1 MTTINIP
8 RSVERGI
15 ESIRKGE
22 LVLIYDAEDREGE
35 TDFVLPASSVTP
47 RRVAYFRNE
56 AGGLICV
63 AIHPV
68 AAERLGLPLMSEI
81 LRNVNDTFAPL
92 RRLVEGKG
100 DLSYDKRSSFSLW
113 VNHRATFTG
122 ITDRDRALTI
132 TKIGE
137 AVERV
142 LNSKPLLSL
151 SGKPLQGL
159 RGRGAEPH
167 MRERGQSPRFRGQ
180 RGEAPLDDN
189 SYDFYTEFRTP
200 GHVSLLRAADRLLDE
215 RRGQTELSV
224 ALAVLAGIPPA
235 MVICEMLDTDSGGAL
250 SKAKAKAFASE
261 HALVFMEGKEIVEAF
276 HARFLP

>member
-1 MTTINIP
+1 MNTSNIP
-8 RSVERGI
+8 ESVERGI

-47 RRVAYFRNE
+47 RTVAYFRNE

-68 AAERLGLPLMSEI
+68 AAEKLGLPLMSDI
-81 LRNVNDTFAPL
+81 LRNVNDTYASL
-92 RRLVEGKG
+92 RRLVEEKG

-142 LNSKPLLSL
+142 LN
-151 SGKPLQGL
+151 GI
-159 RGRGAEPH
+159 
-167 MRERGQSPRFRGQ
+167 
-180 RGEAPLDDN
+180 DN

-200 GHVSLLRAADRLLDE
+200 GHVSILRAADRLLEE

-224 ALAVLAGIPPA
+224 ALAVLAGISPA
-235 MVICEMLDTDSGGAL
+235 MVICEMLDIESGGAL
-250 SKAKAKAFASE
+250 SKAKAKAFASK

-276 HARFLP
+276 HSRFAP

>member
-1 MTTINIP
+1 MNTSNIP
-8 RSVERGI
+8 RSVENGI

-47 RRVAYFRNE
+47 RKVAYFRNE
-56 AGGLICV
+56 AGGLICI

-68 AAERLGLPLMSEI
+68 AAEKLGLPLMSDI
-81 LRNVNDTFAPL
+81 LRNVNDTYSSL
-92 RRLVEGKG
+92 RRLVEEKG

-142 LNSKPLLSL
+142 LN
-151 SGKPLQGL
+151 GN
-159 RGRGAEPH
+159 
-167 MRERGQSPRFRGQ
+167 
-180 RGEAPLDDN
+180 DN

-224 ALAVLAGIPPA
+224 ALAVLAEIAPA
-235 MVICEMLDTDSGGAL
+235 MVICEMLDAESGGAL

-261 HALVFMEGKEIVEAF
+261 HDVVFMEGKEIVEAF

>member
-1 MTTINIP
+1 MNTINLP

-47 RRVAYFRNE
+47 KKVAYFRNE

-68 AAERLGLPLMSEI
+68 AAERLGLPLMSDI
-81 LRNVNDTFAPL
+81 LRNVNDTYAPL
-92 RRLVEGKG
+92 RRLVEEKG

-132 TKIGE
+132 KKIGE
-137 AVERV
+137 AVDRV
-142 LNSKPLLSL
+142 LN
-151 SGKPLQGL
+151 GN
-159 RGRGAEPH
+159 
-167 MRERGQSPRFRGQ
+167 
-180 RGEAPLDDN
+180 DN

-200 GHVSLLRAADRLLDE
+200 GHVSILRAADRLLDE

-224 ALAVLAGIPPA
+224 ALAVLAGISPA
-235 MVICEMLDTDSGGAL
+235 MVICEMLDSESGGAL

-261 HALVFMEGKEIVEAF
+261 HAVVFMEGKEIVDAF
-276 HARFLP
+276 HSRFAP